1 MPARPAVDASR
12 DGEVVY
18 RSTGMAA
25 PSLSSAR
32 PRRRKRFG
40 HERRRVALLL
50 LAPSVIHLVWWI
62 GIPVIATFAL
72 AFTDYDILAGT
83 VNFNG
88 LRNFQEIFAD
98 TAWNSSIWH
107 TIVFTFFTV
116 PVAMAIAVILA
127 ILLNV
132 KMRGSAWY
140 RTAVFMPHVTA
151 TVAIALV
158 WMWMFEPR
166 LGVVNTMLG
175 WVGIDGP
182 AWLADPD
189 WALPAV
195 IVVSIWKGIG
205 IKMLIYLAALQAMPE
220 DVYEA
225 ARIDGASP
233 VRQFFSITVPLLRPA
248 TFFVLL
254 VSIIDSFQ
262 AFDQLYVLTPD
273 GGPGNSTT
281 VMTYEIY
288 RTAFKEFN
296 MGAACAQSVV
306 LFAFLL
312 VLMLISRRLTGK
324 DDDVR

>member
-1 MPARPAVDASR
+1 MPSHPAVDTTRPHAPI
-12 DGEVVY
+12 VH
-18 RSTGMAA
+18 RSTD
-25 PSLSSAR
+25 SSVPDRER
-32 PRRRKRFG
+32 PQRRRKFG
-40 HERRRVALLL
+40 RERRRVALLL
-50 LAPSVIHLVWWI
+50 LAPSLVHLVWWI
-62 GIPVIATFAL
+62 GLPVVATFAL

-83 VNFNG
+83 VTFNG
-88 LRNFQEIFAD
+88 LDNFQEIFSD
-98 TAWNSSIWH
+98 PTWNASIWH
-107 TIVFTFFTV
+107 TVVFTFFTV
-116 PVAMAIAVILA
+116 PVAMVIAVVLA
-127 ILLNV
+127 LLLNV
-132 KMRGSAWY
+132 KMRGAAWY
-140 RTAVFMPHVTA
+140 RTAVFLPHVTA

-175 WVGIDGP
+175 WIGIDGP
-182 AWLADPD
+182 VWLADPD
-189 WALPAV
+189 WALTAV

-205 IKMLIYLAALQAMPE
+205 IKMLIYLAALQAMPN

-225 ARIDGASP
+225 ARIDGASQ
-233 VRQFFSITVPLLRPA
+233 VRQFFSITLPLLKPA
-248 TFFVLL
+248 TFFVLV

-288 RTAFKEFN
+288 RTAFEEFN

-324 DDDVR
+324 EDDVR